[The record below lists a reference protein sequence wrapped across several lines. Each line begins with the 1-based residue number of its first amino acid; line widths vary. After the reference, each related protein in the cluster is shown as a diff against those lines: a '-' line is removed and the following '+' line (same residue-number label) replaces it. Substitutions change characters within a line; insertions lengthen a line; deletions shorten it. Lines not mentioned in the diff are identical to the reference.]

1 MIMDNLA
8 QYIIDSALFI
18 LKGGILT
25 VELYFV
31 TILFSIPLGICFA
44 LMKISRY
51 KLLRDITGF
60 YTWVFR
66 GTPLLLQ
73 LFFTYYGLAVVGI
86 TLQPFSAAAITFVVN
101 YTAYLTEIYRAGI
114 ESIDRGQ
121 HEAAHALNM
130 NYFQTMRRIILPQAV
145 RRTIPPTCNEAIN
158 LVKDTALVS
167 VIGMSDLLISAKEIF
182 ARDFVIIPF
191 IIAAVIYLVITTVI
205 VYFFRKIEARY
216 SIY

>member
-1 MIMDNLA
+1 MDTLV
-8 QYIIDSALFI
+8 QYILDSALFI

-25 VELYFV
+25 LKLYFV
-31 TILFSIPLGICFA
+31 TILFSIPLGILFA
-44 LMKISRY
+44 LIKISKYR
-51 KLLRDITGF
+51 LLRNLTGL

-114 ESIDRGQ
+114 ESIDKGQ
-121 HEAAHALNM
+121 YEAARALNM
-130 NYFQTMRRIILPQAV
+130 NYFQTMRRIILPQAI
-145 RRTIPPTCNEAIN
+145 RRTIPPTCNEAIT

-182 ARDFVIIPF
+182 ARDFVITPF
-191 IIAAVIYLVITTVI
+191 LIAAVIYLLMTTVI
-205 VYFFRKIEARY
+205 VYFFRKIENKY
-216 SIY
+216 SIYE